1 MLYQTLFAW
10 EIAEGS
16 WIFMGKDLKGKSLG
30 VGICQ
35 RKDGLYYARFV
46 SEPAGKSVEKYFKK
60 LQECRQWYADAR
72 FNDEHGGINVSGN
85 MTVTA
90 WFNYWIDNIKGDNIR
105 PNTRRNYK
113 ERFQHN
119 IKDCIGNMLLVD
131 VKPMHC
137 QNVLNQM
144 KDDYKT
150 STIYQT
156 RITLY
161 CMFSDA
167 VENDVIIKNPVTKAV
182 KYNIGKEPKKVR
194 ALTIDEQKKFLEV
207 AKGSS
212 NYNQYAFLLQ
222 TGLRTGEMI
231 ALRWS
236 DIDFKN
242 KVIHIQRSME
252 YRYSVGEWRI
262 GEPKSKSGYRD
273 VPLTEEAISI
283 LKNQKEKLKNI
294 KVINM
299 EFKDYVFLCRKGEP
313 TKNSAYDTALFK
325 LCDKASIDRF
335 SMHVLR
341 HTFATRCIEGG
352 MKPKT
357 LQIILGHSNIGITMN
372 LYVDITEDE
381 KAKEVE
387 MVAKSLLVV

>member
-1 MLYQTLFAW
+1 
-10 EIAEGS
+10 
-16 WIFMGKDLKGKSLG
+16 MGKDLKGKSLG

-35 RKDGLYYARFV
+35 RKDGLYYGRFV
-46 SEPAGKSVEKYFKK
+46 SKRTGKSVEKYFKK
-60 LQECRQWYADAR
+60 LQDCRQWYADAR
-72 FNDEHGGINVSGN
+72 FNDEHGGIDASGD

-90 WFNYWIDNIKGDNIR
+90 WFNYWIENIKGESIR
-105 PNTRRNYK
+105 PNTIRNYK

-119 IKDCIGNMLLVD
+119 IKDCIGNMLLSD

-144 KDDYKT
+144 KDDYKS

-156 RITLY
+156 RIALY

-167 VENDVIIKNPVTKAV
+167 VENDVIVKNPVTKAV
-182 KYNIGKEPKKVR
+182 KHNIGKEPKKVR

-207 AKGSS
+207 ARDSS

-231 ALRWS
+231 ALKWS
-236 DIDFKN
+236 DIDFKK
-242 KVIHIQRSME
+242 KVVHIQRSME

-273 VPLTEEAISI
+273 VPLTEEAITI

-294 KVINM
+294 KVINI

-313 TKNSAYDTALFK
+313 TKN
-325 LCDKASIDRF
+325 
-335 SMHVLR
+335 
-341 HTFATRCIEGG
+341 FANYIR
-352 MKPKT
+352 
-357 LQIILGHSNIGITMN
+357 SF
-372 LYVDITEDE
+372 
-381 KAKEVE
+381 
-387 MVAKSLLVV
+387 

>member
-1 MLYQTLFAW
+1 
-10 EIAEGS
+10 
-16 WIFMGKDLKGKSLG
+16 MGKDLKGKSLG

-46 SEPAGKSVEKYFKK
+46 SKRTGKSVEKYFKK